1 MSQSRL
7 WKCCEAIAEAAV
19 RAGCRFYA
27 GYPIT
32 PQSQIPEYLS
42 WRLPEVGGVFIQA
55 ESEVASINMLLGAA
69 VSGIRAMTSS
79 SSPGISLMQEGLSY
93 LGGAEL
99 PAVVVNMNRGGPGLG
114 GIQPSQGD
122 YFQSVKGGGHGDYR
136 TIVLAPSN
144 VQEAVDM
151 VFMAFDLSQKYRNP
165 ALILGDALLS
175 QIMEA
180 VDMPEEWV
188 DPFAS
193 EKPWAL
199 RGCRGRSPKLAKSLF
214 LGMGELTEHN
224 RKLAEKYRR
233 IEEEET
239 RYEEFLLEDDPQF
252 VVVAYGTAA
261 RIAKTAIRWAKE
273 KGIPVGMLRPQTLFP
288 FPKKA
293 LANLDKEG
301 RTFLVVEMN
310 TGQMVEDVRAYV
322 KASGV
327 ESLTKPAWYF
337 TPEEI
342 LEGIEALVKREA

>member
-1 MSQSRL
+1 MTQSRL
-7 WKCCEAIAEAAV
+7 WKCCEAMAEAAV

-55 ESEVASINMLLGAA
+55 ESEVSSINMLLGAA

-99 PAVVVNMNRGGPGLG
+99 PAVVVNMSRGGPGLG

-122 YFQSVKGGGHGDYR
+122 YFQAVKGGGHGDYR
-136 TIVLAPSN
+136 TIVMAPSN

-151 VFMAFDLSQKYRNP
+151 VFLSFELSHKYRNP
-165 ALILGDALLS
+165 AVVLGDALLS
-175 QIMEA
+175 RLMEA
-180 VDMPEEWV
+180 VDIPEEWV
-188 DPFAS
+188 DPFAT
-193 EKPWAL
+193 ERPWAL
-199 RGCRGRSPKLAKSLF
+199 KGCRGRSPKLAKSLF
-214 LGMGELTEHN
+214 LEMGALTEHN
-224 RKLAEKYRR
+224 QSLAEKYHRME
-233 IEEEET
+233 IEET
-239 RYEEFLLEDDPQF
+239 RYEEFLLDDAEL
-252 VVVAYGTAA
+252 VLVAYGTAA
-261 RIAKTAIRWAKE
+261 RIAKTSIRWARA
-273 KGIPVGMLRPQTLFP
+273 KGIPAGMLRPQTLFP

-293 LANLDKEG
+293 IAGLDQEE
-301 RTFLVVEMN
+301 RTMLVVEMN
-310 TGQMVEDVRAYV
+310 TGQMVEDINAVV
-322 KASGV
+322 KHSTV

-342 LEGIEALVKREA
+342 LEGIEILAKKG

>member
-55 ESEVASINMLLGAA
+55 ESEVSSINMLLGAA

-144 VQEAVDM
+144 AQEAVDM
-151 VFMAFDLSQKYRNP
+151 VFLAFELSHRYRNP

-188 DPFAS
+188 DPFAT
-193 EKPWAL
+193 ERPWAL

-214 LGMGELTEHN
+214 LEMGALTEHN
-224 RKLAEKYRR
+224 LSLAEKYRR
-233 IEEEET
+233 MEEKET
-239 RYEEFLLEDDPQF
+239 RYEEFMIEDAEL
-252 VVVAYGTAA
+252 VVMAYGTAA
-261 RIAKTAIRWAKE
+261 RIAKTAIRWARE
-273 KGIPVGMLRPQTLFP
+273 KGIPVGMLRPKTLFP

-293 LANLDKEG
+293 VAGLDQEG
-301 RTFLVVEMN
+301 RTMLVVEMN
-310 TGQMVEDVRAYV
+310 TGQMVEDVHSVVRNAN
-322 KASGV
+322 V

-342 LEGIEALVKREA
+342 LEEIETLVKKG

>member
-144 VQEAVDM
+144 AQEAVDM
-151 VFMAFDLSQKYRNP
+151 VFLAFELSHKYRNP

-188 DPFAS
+188 DPFAT
-193 EKPWAL
+193 ERPWAL
-199 RGCRGRSPKLAKSLF
+199 RGCRGRSPRLAKSLF
-214 LGMGELTEHN
+214 LEMGALTEHN
-224 RKLAEKYRR
+224 NALAQKYRR
-233 IEEEET
+233 MEEEET
-239 RYEEFLLEDDPQF
+239 RYEEFMLDDAEL
-252 VVVAYGTAA
+252 VLVAYGTAA
-261 RIAKTAIRWAKE
+261 RIAKTAIRWARDQ
-273 KGIPVGMLRPQTLFP
+273 GIPVGMLRPQTLFP
-288 FPKKA
+288 FPKAA
-293 LANLDKEG
+293 LGALDVEG
-301 RTFLVVEMN
+301 RTMLVVEMN
-310 TGQMVEDVRAYV
+310 TGQMVEDV
-322 KASGV
+322 KAVVSKSEV
-327 ESLTKPAWYF
+327 MSLTKPAWYF

-342 LEGIEALVKREA
+342 LDSIKSLVKAG

>member
-55 ESEVASINMLLGAA
+55 ESEVSSINMLLGAA

-144 VQEAVDM
+144 AQEAVDM
-151 VFMAFDLSQKYRNP
+151 VFLAFELSHKYRNP
-165 ALILGDALLS
+165 AVILGDALLS

-188 DPFAS
+188 DPFAT

-214 LGMGELTEHN
+214 LEMGALTEHN
-224 RKLAEKYRR
+224 RALAEKYRR
-233 IEEEET
+233 MEADET
-239 RYEEFLLEDDPQF
+239 RHEEFPVEDAEF

-261 RIAKTAIRWAKE
+261 RIAKTAIRWARE

-288 FPKKA
+288 FPNKA
-293 LANLDKEG
+293 IAGLDQEG
-301 RTFLVVEMN
+301 RTMLVVEMN
-310 TGQMVEDVRAYV
+310 NGQMVEDVNAVVRHCT
-322 KASGV
+322 V

-342 LEGIEALVKREA
+342 LKGIETLAQKV

>member
-144 VQEAVDM
+144 AQEAVDM
-151 VFMAFDLSQKYRNP
+151 VFLAFELSHKYRNP

-188 DPFAS
+188 DPFAT
-193 EKPWAL
+193 ERPWAL
-199 RGCRGRSPKLAKSLF
+199 RGCRGRSPRLAKSLF
-214 LGMGELTEHN
+214 LEMGALTEHN
-224 RKLAEKYRR
+224 NALAQKYSRM
-233 IEEEET
+233 EEEDT
-239 RYEEFLLEDDPQF
+239 RHEEFMLDDAEL
-252 VVVAYGTAA
+252 VLVAYGTAA
-261 RIAKTAIRWAKE
+261 RIAKTAIRWARE
-273 KGIPVGMLRPQTLFP
+273 QGIPVGMLRPQTLFP
-288 FPKKA
+288 FPKAAVSA
-293 LANLDKEG
+293 LDAEG
-301 RTFLVVEMN
+301 RTMLVVEMN
-310 TGQMVEDVRAYV
+310 TGQMVEDVKALVCRVEV
-322 KASGV
+322 K
-327 ESLTKPAWYF
+327 SLTKPAWYF

-342 LEGIEALVKREA
+342 LDSIKSLVKAC